1 VPVTRRPSP
10 EQQPPRGVPRWLW
23 PPPGA
28 TVREVAIVESVDG
41 GGSVAYAVTAG
52 EAPRALHLRALHWL
66 LDEHPRA
73 SLPPAG
79 TPFEGAV
86 RLGIARTEM
95 DQGRVGHAYALNGG
109 PLGAPGEDGSRGVLW
124 RFIHATLRA

>member
-41 GGSVAYAVTAG
+41 GGSVAYAVPAG
-52 EAPRALHLRALHWL
+52 EA
-66 LDEHPRA
+66 
-73 SLPPAG
+73 PAG